1 MYVNRLSYH
10 MELGL
15 STWTYHSIPIETAII
30 KISKHAPSI
39 HALELWGNTPIH
51 LNPVTFTLRQVA
63 TLRQLLRT
71 NSFIPHSCHAPFVNL
86 DLSDPTRNKQAIQA
100 VIKTML
106 FCREIECP
114 MVIVHISATPGVKTQ
129 KELLRAKECTI
140 EALKT
145 IIDDTDTHHVEM
157 LLENLVPHPT
167 YIRLGAEIEDLID
180 IANALD
186 TKRMGICIDTGHSL
200 LNKHDPCS
208 DIQKAGSLLK
218 SLHINDND
226 GLEDRHMV
234 PGNGIIKWHQICQ
247 ILQNIHYQGP
257 FLLEVEGRNPL
268 EQTVHA
274 AIDYSR
280 DLLRLNSS

>member
-1 MYVNRLSYH
+1 

-30 KISKHAPSI
+30 KIRKHAPTI
-39 HALELWGNTPIH
+39 HSLELWGNAPIH
-51 LNPVTFTLRQVA
+51 LNPVACTLQQVA
-63 TLRQLLRT
+63 TLNQLLRT
-71 NSFIPHSCHAPFVNL
+71 NSLIPHSCHAPFVNL

-114 MVIVHISATPGVKTQ
+114 VVIVHISASPGVKIR
-129 KELLRAKECTI
+129 KELQRAKQCTI
-140 EALKT
+140 KALKT
-145 IIDDTDTHHVEM
+145 IIDYPDTHHVEI

-180 IANALD
+180 IATALD
-186 TKRMGICIDTGHSL
+186 NKQVGICIDTGHSL

-226 GLEDRHMV
+226 GLEDLHMV
-234 PGNGIIKWHQICQ
+234 PGNGIIKWNQICQ
-247 ILQNIHYQGP
+247 TLQDIHYQGL
-257 FLLEVEGRNPL
+257 FLLEVDGRNPV
-268 EQTVHA
+268 EQTVHT

-280 DLLRLNSS
+280 NLLQLNAS